1 MYCKFVRLEK
11 PAEKKLEYKTMRK
24 KELKEKED
32 KNLVKLGKEE
42 KENISNNYLSK
53 NLGIANIN
61 SRSNPH
67 KMMIHKDLTNGI
79 NENNASDIHY

>member
-1 MYCKFVRLEK
+1 M
-11 PAEKKLEYKTMRK
+11 
-24 KELKEKED
+24 D
-32 KNLVKLGKEE
+32 NL
-42 KENISNNYLSK
+42 YLSK